1 MTLPEIVRSYIA
13 VFVVTITFLFIIV
26 AWAARGVGEA
36 ERIATILAGILGLVI
51 GYYFG
56 KEGVDQARAAAE
68 DAGRTA
74 VQAEQLSA
82 VAASVTDQT
91 QEDLRAEVGELSALL
106 GEYKAFLD
114 AAEKNPEQK
123 VKELLETFKS
133 DEGDVE

>member
-1 MTLPEIVRSYIA
+1 VTLPEIVRSYIA